1 MKTIKIKCENCGIP
15 FEKLLK
21 EFKRC
26 EKKEMKHFCNQS
38 CSTSHRNKN
47 MSEEFWKTIPSNTN
61 IKKYSGNRLTEYTPF
76 KIYLRKGR
84 ASIIKH
90 KNDIDIDEK
99 YLKELWNKQNGI
111 CPYTGIKMELMKTSS
126 QNHKL
131 KSLKKASLDRIDS
144 SKGYIR
150 GNVEFV
156 CMAINN
162 AKSNFK
168 KEEMKSFIKEIISS
182 HKNTISITQ
191 EQPP

>member
-1 MKTIKIKCENCGIP
+1 MKIIKVKCENCGNI

-21 EFKRC
+21 EFTRA
-26 EKKEMKHFCNQS
+26 EKIGRKNFCNRS
-38 CSTSHRNKN
+38 CSTSYRNKN
-47 MSEEFWKTIPSNTN
+47 MNKDFWKTVSSNIN
-61 IKKYSGNRLTEYTPF
+61 IKNHSGNRLTEYTPF

-90 KNDIDIDEK
+90 KDNIDIDEK
-99 YLKELWNKQNGI
+99 YLKDLWDRQKGI

-144 SKGYIR
+144 SKGYTKD
-150 GNVEFV
+150 NVEFV

-162 AKSNFK
+162 AKNDFK

-182 HKNTISITQ
+182 QNNLSITQ
-191 EQPP
+191 EQPT